1 MAEKCIILGDGDI
14 VGPGVRISLHI
25 QCFLAIY
32 NAFLSKKQANDSLK
46 TGHVSILSLII
57 SALVQYKTS
66 GIHDI
71 FLIIL
76 TFMISQYTIVSILA
90 EYGIKG
96 KFKIGSPTL
105 LYEIITL
112 GLCFNVWLWATIKQ
126 RLPKQECGDQVRM
139 YIIFISYGV
148 IYLFM
153 TIKQTYNWIINNK
166 NDENDGN
173 LEISEE
179 GTIKVVVFQVMF
191 LIIGIVM
198 IEMTARKNSIS
209 GIWDWNFG
217 QIMTMIVTS
226 IDVVCTIF
234 RTIRKCIVNA
244 K

>member
-1 MAEKCIILGDGDI
+1 
-14 VGPGVRISLHI
+14 
-25 QCFLAIY
+25 
-32 NAFLSKKQANDSLK
+32 
-46 TGHVSILSLII
+46 
-57 SALVQYKTS
+57 
-66 GIHDI
+66 
-71 FLIIL
+71 
-76 TFMISQYTIVSILA
+76 
-90 EYGIKG
+90 
-96 KFKIGSPTL
+96 
-105 LYEIITL
+105 
-112 GLCFNVWLWATIKQ
+112 
-126 RLPKQECGDQVRM
+126 
-139 YIIFISYGV
+139 
-148 IYLFM
+148 M